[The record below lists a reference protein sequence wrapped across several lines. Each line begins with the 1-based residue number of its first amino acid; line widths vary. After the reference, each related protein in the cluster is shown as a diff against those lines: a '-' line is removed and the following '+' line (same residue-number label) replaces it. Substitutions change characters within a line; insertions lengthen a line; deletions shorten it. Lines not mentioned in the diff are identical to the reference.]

1 MPSSYHVFLPNKHPF
16 TIGHI
21 QFTLHPPF
29 LLGSFL
35 LASLP
40 GSYNGGD
47 STISLNGKFAIQI
60 YREDATQPSETAA
73 LAGTVNPGEFFIVC
87 NDAEVFNTV
96 YNGECSEE
104 VSTILSDGDDVVSL
118 VQLVVENGALNL
130 VPSDV
135 YGTIGESGE
144 SKHLILYLYA
154 HACTC
159 HAPKSS
165 AGID

>member
-1 MPSSYHVFLPNKHPF
+1 MFLCPLPTMSFYRTNIPLLLLIFNSPS
-16 TIGHI
+16 T
-21 QFTLHPPF
+21 PPF
-29 LLGSFL
+29 FWVLFL

-144 SKHLILYLYA
+144 SKHLILYLYSGA
-154 HACTC
+154 RTRMYLPCT
-159 HAPKSS
+159 
-165 AGID
+165 